1 MSRDSWMEA
10 SIAWGQANLNAYQ
23 ALSSSSSAYQAD
35 SPHDE
40 DSQSSSRQSSTPTY
54 RDQIIYITNYTGKDI
69 RQWCDQCQEW
79 GLPHIHGRQRSN

>member
-35 SPHDE
+35 SPRDE

-54 RDQIIYITNYTGKDI
+54 RDQII
-69 RQWCDQCQEW
+69 
-79 GLPHIHGRQRSN
+79 